1 MTPRCGGKLPAQ
13 LLARL
18 PVLSHCC
25 RDTKPRN
32 CCGFWGEGMWL
43 VGPAMV
49 PGQWSLQSLSL
60 QGLPILQQ
68 SRVRGSA
75 GGSQQSFLSPFFL
88 PLSSAP
94 LWGLHGP
101 WEHMGS
107 VAQKLHTTQSSAL
120 LAFTGI
126 IGEKTII
133 FPLLQQ
139 MPKAK
144 NSFIKLLLY

>member
-1 MTPRCGGKLPAQ
+1 MAGGTSNGPRAVVLAELVPAGTAHPAAIPGEGQCRGLPA
-13 LLARL
+13 
-18 PVLSHCC
+18 
-25 RDTKPRN
+25 
-32 CCGFWGEGMWL
+32 G
-43 VGPAMV
+43 
-49 PGQWSLQSLSL
+49 LSL
-60 QGLPILQQ
+60 PL
-68 SRVRGSA
+68 
-75 GGSQQSFLSPFFL
+75 FL

-126 IGEKTII
+126 IGEKNII